1 MRRIEHVM
9 AGARRDAVTAGLVA
23 AVAGGIPST
32 AYAATRR
39 RDVLEGARA
48 AGTIVLP
55 HATRTAPLLAVA
67 VPVHLGLS
75 IGWALVLEAALPDR
89 REPLLG
95 TLGGL
100 AIAALD
106 LGIIGRRLP
115 AIRALEQPPQW
126 LDHAAYG
133 LTVGVVLRRRRSRRA
148 AGRA

>member
-32 AYAATRR
+32 AYAAARR

-55 HATRTAPLLAVA
+55 HATRTAPLL
-67 VPVHLGLS
+67 
-75 IGWALVLEAALPDR
+75 
-89 REPLLG
+89 
-95 TLGGL
+95 
-100 AIAALD
+100 AALD